1 MPVAVPAVSLQLAVR
16 PHKLPAVVEVKV
28 SMVLDSMD
36 LPIQVEVVVVDQG

>member
-1 MPVAVPAVSLQLAVR
+1 MPVVVPAVSLQPAVM

-36 LPIQVEVVVVDQG
+36 LPILAVVVVVDQG